1 MQNGEECDAD
11 STCIL
16 YMIHVY
22 TEATAASALWKT
34 VYTRRKCA
42 GVQGQYVHGKYAKL
56 GSVVFYGNTLP
67 NCNVQSVNHGR
78 QQQEESSAL

>member
-1 MQNGEECDAD
+1 MHIRHD
-11 STCIL
+11 TCI
-16 YMIHVY
+16 YGGYSSIGAMENRGSMYTHVGNAREY
-22 TEATAASALWKT
+22 KGSMFMENI
-34 VYTRRKCA
+34 
-42 GVQGQYVHGKYAKL
+42 YAKL